1 MITGRSSALLRA
13 IALSLLLLGS
23 TVLAATTPPAPPAAA
38 TVAFPGQ
45 QLLQIPFRW
54 CAVRGSDAQANP
66 MSVGEPTTN
75 DYLWRRHE
83 RASDRVLIPGA
94 MITGRSAF
102 AAAHLGRSFPIIE
115 DPIPPSSGG
124 PGALGD
130 IVAPSIDTAEIKL
143 AWAACDA
150 AWDALTGP
158 GVLVGFPAVNL
169 HRFVNRDGTPSNQT
183 GYAESN
189 ASFGDPGTFNLC
201 TIPPTV
207 TSATFVWSGR
217 LSVADYSITRGFD
230 PDDLVVAHEFGHA
243 AGVDHGNGLNEG
255 GGGYDL
261 NCDPS
266 ENINATP
273 FSFMTAGNNITRVV
287 TNLQRNSMR
296 TILLRY
302 SGTQI
307 DPPAALVNAD
317 TVSDQRTD
325 AVQDV
330 FDGGVD
336 LTSVAVAE
344 NPTEDTTIISHQL
357 FGLIPAED
365 VENQYV
371 LFADLDNDPNTGGA
385 PADVGFTTGFQ
396 GAELVTRVVVGPGF
410 QTTPTVWIYRNGAL
424 EEENRDFISEVSSQI
439 GSETGDEVAHVVSL
453 ALPTSVRGP
462 ANVPF
467 RLQAIAE
474 QFQGELEFDILPN
487 GSLDGS
493 RPISLV
499 PPVYPV
505 CAVEPPQPAPGDT
518 VVVEVSGLT
527 PGEGA
532 HVVLGDVLV
541 STGQIDGDGNAS
553 IEFQLP
559 GDTRGGPRLV
569 TVGVDGTALTADCV
583 INVLGGERPQDE
595 TERQAFVASWR
606 LQGGDQDGLDA
617 AIFTL
622 HDDGTALG
630 VLPDL
635 GIGLGF
641 WEMSDPLTGAFTLVF
656 PMAASEE
663 GGPRGTL
670 TARGILALDETGA
683 ATISPLTFESRA
695 PDGTVTQREVEASA
709 VRVDTPADDA
719 GQAP

>member
-1 MITGRSSALLRA
+1 MINGRSSAVLRA
-13 IALSLLLLGS
+13 LGICLLLLGS
-23 TVLAATTPPAPPAAA
+23 TVLATTMQSVQPAAA

-45 QLLQIPFRW
+45 QLLQVPFRW
-54 CAVRGSDAQANP
+54 CAVRGSDAQTNP

-102 AAAHLGRSFPIIE
+102 AAAHLGRSFPIID

-130 IVAPSIDTAEIKL
+130 MVAPAIDTAEVKL

-169 HRFVNRDGTPSNQT
+169 HRFVNQDGSAANQT
-183 GYAESN
+183 GYAEYN
-189 ASFGDPGTFNLC
+189 ASFGDPGTFDRC
-201 TIPPTV
+201 TIPPTI

-217 LSVADYSITRGFD
+217 LAVADYSLTRGFD

-243 AGVDHGNGLNEG
+243 AGLDHGNGLNEG
-255 GGGYDL
+255 GGGFDL
-261 NCDPS
+261 SCDPS
-266 ENINATP
+266 ENVNATP
-273 FSFMTAGNNITRVV
+273 HSFMTPGGSLTRAV
-287 TNLQRNSMR
+287 TSLQRNHMR

-317 TVSDQRTD
+317 TISDQRTD
-325 AVQDV
+325 AVLDV
-330 FDGGVD
+330 LDVGVD
-336 LTSVAVAE
+336 LASVAVAE
-344 NPTEDTTIISHQL
+344 IPTADTTVISHLL

-371 LFADLDNDPNTGGA
+371 LFADLDNDVNTGGA
-385 PADVGFTTGFQ
+385 PADLGFTTGFQ
-396 GAELVTRVVVGPGF
+396 GAELVTRVVVGPGY
-410 QTTPTVWIYRNGAL
+410 QTTPTVWIYRNGSL

-439 GSETGDEVAHVVSL
+439 GSETGEEVAHVVSL

-474 QFQGELEFDILPN
+474 QLQGELEFDILPN

-518 VVVEVSGLT
+518 VVIEVSGLT
-527 PGEGA
+527 PGQGA

-559 GDTRGGPRLV
+559 GDTRSGPRLV

-583 INVLGGERPQDE
+583 INVLGGEQDG
-595 TERQAFVASWR
+595 TERQSFVGSWR

-622 HDDGTALG
+622 HEDGTALG

-641 WEMSDPLTGAFTLVF
+641 WETSEPSMGAFTLVF

-663 GGPRGTL
+663 RGPRGTL
-670 TARGILALDETGA
+670 TVRGNLALDENGA
-683 ATISPLTFESRA
+683 ATISPLIFESRA
-695 PDGTVTQREVEASA
+695 PDGAVTQRELEASA

-719 GQAP
+719 TQTP